1 MENDDLKNQWDQPST
16 AIILIQYWL
25 TEWLLFMQP
34 LYCKDTKREGDP
46 VLVLI
51 PLIKEVRE
59 LSHKGRHKKDVLVV
73 WGECVEEL
81 CAQLPIT
88 GNKLHQN

>member
-1 MENDDLKNQWDQPST
+1 
-16 AIILIQYWL
+16 
-25 TEWLLFMQP
+25 MQP

-59 LSHKGRHKKDVLVV
+59 LSYKGRHKKDVLVV
-73 WGECVEEL
+73 WEEHMEEL

-88 GNKLHQN
+88 GNKLPQNSVA

>member
-1 MENDDLKNQWDQPST
+1 
-16 AIILIQYWL
+16 
-25 TEWLLFMQP
+25 MQP

-59 LSHKGRHKKDVLVV
+59 LSHKGRPKKDVLVV
-73 WGECVEEL
+73 
-81 CAQLPIT
+81 
-88 GNKLHQN
+88 